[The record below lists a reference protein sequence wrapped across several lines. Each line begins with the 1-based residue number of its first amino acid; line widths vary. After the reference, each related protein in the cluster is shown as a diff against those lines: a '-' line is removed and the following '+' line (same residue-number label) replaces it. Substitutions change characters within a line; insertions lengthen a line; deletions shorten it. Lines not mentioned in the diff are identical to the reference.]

1 MNRCLATRLEVINDF
16 RGWRTNEKTIVFE
29 SDDWGSIRTSSVKAI
44 KNLEDNGVRV
54 SDCHYMHY
62 DRIESI
68 EDM

>member
-1 MNRCLATRLEVINDF
+1 MINDF